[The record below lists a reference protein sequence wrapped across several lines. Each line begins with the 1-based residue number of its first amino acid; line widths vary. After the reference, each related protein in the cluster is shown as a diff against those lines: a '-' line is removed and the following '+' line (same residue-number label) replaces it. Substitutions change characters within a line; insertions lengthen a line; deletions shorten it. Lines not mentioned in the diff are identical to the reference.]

1 MNSVKSL
8 INYTPKIVCEV
19 GTFRPDSLHCA
30 DLIED
35 ATEVILVEA
44 NPKCFDQLVDTYK
57 GCKFILWPTAV
68 ADHNGTVKLYQR
80 QGRNGQDASAFID
93 SIEKSPA
100 IINDNYVTNE
110 ADAITVHATTFNNI
124 DRGHI
129 DTLFI
134 DIEGAEWF
142 VLKHMVSRPK
152 LICLETHGQ
161 KYTNPYI
168 KEINRWLFENE
179 YTKVASD
186 ESDTTY
192 LKIETGNSH

>member
-1 MNSVKSL
+1 MNSIKPL
-8 INYTPKIVCEV
+8 INYTPKIICEV
-19 GTFRPDSLHCA
+19 GTFKPESLHCA
-30 DLIED
+30 DLIEE
-35 ATEVILVEA
+35 ASKVIFVEA
-44 NPKCFDQLVDTYK
+44 NPKCVEQLRLVYK
-57 GCKFILWPTAV
+57 GDKFSIFPVAV
-68 ADHNGTVKLYQR
+68 ADYDGLAKLYQR
-80 QGRNGQDASAFID
+80 QGRNGEDASAFIS
-93 SIEKSPA
+93 SIEKPPA
-100 IINDNYVTNE
+100 VVNDGYVPNDF
-110 ADAITVHATTFNNI
+110 DAIEITAVPFSYLDEGN
-124 DRGHI
+124 I